1 MAKRKGYFPNN
12 WRAFKDQPEEFFQPI
27 PFDDFMDWKM
37 AGWELPSSIA
47 CIIREQNLKTGEVTE
62 YVYNTINGANK
73 RAAKIM
79 KEGKSEFL
87 VCTHD
92 DIGHMFPKKLTRDNT
107 IYDKNTQDGTDYI
120 ELDEDEELPF

>member
-1 MAKRKGYFPNN
+1 MAKNKYFPNN
-12 WRAFKDQPEEFFQPI
+12 WQAYKDAPASFFAPIDYEE
-27 PFDDFMDWKM
+27 FMDWKM

-47 CIIREQNLKTGEVTE
+47 CIIREQNLKTGAVKE
-62 YVYNTINGANK
+62 YVYSTLGGANK

-79 KEGKSEFL
+79 KESKSEFL

-92 DIGHMFPKKLTRDNT
+92 DIGHMFPRKLTRENS
-107 IYDKNTQDGTDYI
+107 IYDKNPQNGTDYI